1 MLCDSAYHPSEG
13 DVICAGQQTPACPL
27 VNLLPVVSSLMPTDM
42 SYQQCNTDSGRFSYA
57 EDSSLS
63 SVSSGTNT
71 TASCDPVSRVEAGCE
86 SLDEGMGGATKLNG
100 KTKETT
106 ICDETPCYGCGPAGS
121 HSFPPVD
128 DDYQA
133 FQNLV
138 EQPDILFSEKRSGE
152 KEELL
157 NTFPEES
164 FTEMPQSFLSPV
176 VPGFVNSVQGGQ
188 CLSELQR
195 PFLSLI
201 PAYQSVPVISDS
213 GYQSV

>member
-1 MLCDSAYHPSEG
+1 MLCDSAYHSSEG
-13 DVICAGQQTPACPL
+13 DVVICADQRTPACPL
-27 VNLLPVVSSLMPTDM
+27 VNLPPVVSSLMPTDM
-42 SYQQCNTDSGRFSYA
+42 SYQQCNADSGRFSYA

-71 TASCDPVSRVEAGCE
+71 TDPVCRVEVGCE
-86 SLDEGMGGATKLNG
+86 SFDEGVGGVTKLSG
-100 KTKETT
+100 KTEELI
-106 ICDETPCYGCGPAGS
+106 ICDENPCYGCGPAGS

-138 EQPDILFSEKRSGE
+138 EQPDISFSEKRRDE
-152 KEELL
+152 KEEHW
-157 NTFPEES
+157 NEFPEES
-164 FTEMPQSFLSPV
+164 FTKTPQSFLNPV
-176 VPGFVNSVQGGQ
+176 VPGFVNSVQDGQ
-188 CLSELQR
+188 SLSELQR

-201 PAYQSVPVISDS
+201 PAYQSVPVITDS